1 MSNRKGS
8 ARLKKYK
15 IKTNKAAKKRFKVTA
30 TGKVLFYPTGHK
42 HLMSSKSSKKR
53 RHSRRMKLF
62 KGKSDRNDVLRMLQG
77 QPGI

>member
-42 HLMSSKSSKKR
+42 HLMSSKSAKKR

-62 KGKSDRNDVLRMLQG
+62 KGKHDRNDVLRMLQG